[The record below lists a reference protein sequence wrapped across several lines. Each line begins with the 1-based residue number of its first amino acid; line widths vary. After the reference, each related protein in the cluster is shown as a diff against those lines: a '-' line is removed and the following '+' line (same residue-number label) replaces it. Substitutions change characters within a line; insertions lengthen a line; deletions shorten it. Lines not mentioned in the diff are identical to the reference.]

1 MRALTSPFLLHLFT
15 LPPTLPLT
23 LPLKRKKMN
32 QKASALRLKI
42 VEGGYA
48 IARWSEQGFLEQ
60 LSFPFDCIEKA
71 REFLAIAS
79 YELKFIPSVLPHIQQ
94 RFHEGQ

>member
-1 MRALTSPFLLHLFT
+1 
-15 LPPTLPLT
+15 
-23 LPLKRKKMN
+23 MN

-94 RFHEGQ
+94 RFYEKES

>member
-1 MRALTSPFLLHLFT
+1 ML
-15 LPPTLPLT
+15 
-23 LPLKRKKMN
+23 
-32 QKASALRLKI
+32 QKDSGLRLKI

-48 IARWSEQGFLEQ
+48 IARWSEKGFLEQ

-79 YELKFIPSVLPHIQQ
+79 YELKFIPSVLPEIQQ
-94 RFHEGQ
+94 RFNRGL

>member
-1 MRALTSPFLLHLFT
+1 MPQRDSG
-15 LPPTLPLT
+15 
-23 LPLKRKKMN
+23 
-32 QKASALRLKI
+32 LRLKI

-60 LSFPFDCIEKA
+60 LSFPFDSIEKA

-79 YELKFIPSVLPHIQQ
+79 YELRFIPGVLPSIDK
-94 RFHEGQ
+94 RFKEKAFVICE

>member
-1 MRALTSPFLLHLFT
+1 MS
-15 LPPTLPLT
+15 
-23 LPLKRKKMN
+23 RKD
-32 QKASALRLKI
+32 SGLRLKI

-71 REFLAIAS
+71 RQFLAIAN
-79 YELKFIPSVLPHIQQ
+79 YDLKFIPSVLPEIQQ
-94 RFHEGQ
+94 RFKES